1 MGQVLFSVLG
11 TLLLSD
17 LEPKLCSRIGNILH
31 TPLFRRH
38 ALAPEFR
45 RRREWEQVYSAE
57 CEPRRKSDVVSSA
70 ARHPRVIVDK
80 ILMEGTSMNFG
91 SALSKMVM
99 RRLIDVYKLP
109 NPFPRGLRCA
119 ALMIKLLRVRRRHQ
133 RARSSFYLCAACE
146 KETH

>member
-11 TLLLSD
+11 TLHLSD
-17 LEPKLCSRIGNILH
+17 LEPKLACSRIGNILH

-109 NPFPRGLRCA
+109 NPFSQRPEMRRFNDKIITRTKKTSARPLLVLSVRG
-119 ALMIKLLRVRRRHQ
+119 V
-133 RARSSFYLCAACE
+133 
-146 KETH
+146 